1 MPCWTVQESVVNLM
15 RPNQEILARVLES
28 LGYRLHVNDDYA
40 ERFGSSLVAD
50 RFRDRVSVKVS
61 HTGELTVCVAEGSNA
76 DLHAIGCELKRAYS
90 AEIIRTASK
99 RFGWNVTAQSET
111 KFQVRRRF

>member
-1 MPCWTVQESVVNLM
+1 MPCWTVQTAEVNLTN
-15 RPNQEILARVLES
+15 PNPEVLTRA
-28 LGYRLHVNDDYA
+28 LIAAGFKVNSA
-40 ERFGSSLVAD
+40 EYSRQFGASFTAD
-50 RFRDRVSVKVS
+50 RFRDTVSVRIIDGRMEVTAADRYANLSAVS
-61 HTGELTVCVAEGSNA
+61 NEV
-76 DLHAIGCELKRAYS
+76 KRAYS